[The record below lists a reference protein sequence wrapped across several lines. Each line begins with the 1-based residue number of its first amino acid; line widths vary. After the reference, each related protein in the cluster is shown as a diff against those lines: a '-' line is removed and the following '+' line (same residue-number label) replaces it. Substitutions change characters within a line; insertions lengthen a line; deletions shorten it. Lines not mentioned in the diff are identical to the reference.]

1 MSIPPKKQ
9 VTIKEI
15 AAQCEVSPSTVSLVL
30 NGSRKI
36 KKETRERVREA
47 ALKLDYRP
55 NELARSLV
63 SRRSRCL
70 SVTVPNL
77 THVFSDVYFGEIIS
91 GIYARAN
98 EAGYKI
104 MLDIAQESYIADKEY
119 LNQLRNRRTDG
130 MLFIA
135 STIEDRYLLEL
146 EQYEYPVL
154 LVNHYFP
161 DSPLNFVS
169 MDYKRAAGLCA
180 EHLTGLGHRKIGL
193 IIGTN
198 TFTGLDFR
206 DAFFAACE
214 EKGIGKT
221 HLPWRGVS
229 EWGEQEGYE
238 SAKKLVA
245 RHPDVTAIMAG
256 NDRMAIGAIR
266 YLLSQGRHVPRDVS
280 VMGMD
285 DIPSA
290 RYTTPGLTTLHMDLY
305 EMGLASCEHLLEML
319 EGKLSSCHETREPH
333 LVLRE
338 STAPVRSFSESPTH
352 S

>member
-1 MSIPPKKQ
+1 MSRNPTRN

-15 AAQCEVSPSTVSLVL
+15 ATHCDVSPSTVSLVL
-30 NGSRKI
+30 NGSKKI
-36 KKETRERVREA
+36 KKTTRDKVRKA
-47 ALKLDYRP
+47 ADDLDYQP

-63 SRRSRCL
+63 SKRSRCL
-70 SVTVPNL
+70 SVAVPNL
-77 THVFSDVYFGEIIS
+77 GHVFSDVYFGEIIS
-91 GIYARAN
+91 GIYEQAN

-104 MLDIAQESYIADKEY
+104 MLDIAQESYIAEKEY

-135 STIEDRYLLEL
+135 STIEDRFLLEM
-146 EQYEYPVL
+146 EAHAYPVL

-161 DSPLNFVS
+161 ESSLNYLTV
-169 MDYKRAAGLCA
+169 DYKQAARLCA
-180 EHLTGLGHRKIGL
+180 DHLTSLGHRNIGL

-214 EKGIGKT
+214 AKGISKT
-221 HLPWRGVS
+221 ELPWRGVS
-229 EWGEQEGYE
+229 DWDEQEGYE
-238 SAKKLVA
+238 SARKLIS
-245 RHPDVTAIMAG
+245 RNPGLTAIMAG

-266 YLLSQGRHVPRDVS
+266 YLLGSGLHVPRDVS

-290 RYTTPGLTTLHMDLY
+290 KYNTPGLTTLRMDLY
-305 EMGLASCEHLLEML
+305 ELGRVSCQRLLAML
-319 EGKLSSCHETREPH
+319 DGVQSSCHETREPH

-338 STAPVRSFSESPTH
+338 STAPVRSPASGTIPT
-352 S
+352 